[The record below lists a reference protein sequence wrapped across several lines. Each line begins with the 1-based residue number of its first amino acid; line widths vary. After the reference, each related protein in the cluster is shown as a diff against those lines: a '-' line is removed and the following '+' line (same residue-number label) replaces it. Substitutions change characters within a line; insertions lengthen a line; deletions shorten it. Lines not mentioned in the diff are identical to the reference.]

1 MADDLPIGGILIR
14 EAETEALLR
23 FRGTAAVRLTTLEAV
38 REFVEER
45 SVAGWWRGWAGYCE

>member
-23 FRGTAAVRLTTLEAV
+23 FRGTAAVRLITLEAV
-38 REFVEER
+38 REIVEER
-45 SVAGWWRGWAGYCE
+45 SVAGWWRGAA